1 MIVTLNWLNE
11 YVDLNGLTPEQI
23 VEAFTLSGFEIESY
37 TNLAKGLD
45 FVVVGRVD
53 KIVKHPNADK
63 LLICTIFD
71 GEKHNQIITHA
82 TNMKVG
88 DLVPV
93 ALTGADLPNGVK
105 IKPTNMRG
113 VDSCGMMCAGEE
125 LGINNS
131 VYAGAETD
139 GIMILNPSDCTVGE
153 PIAKVLGFDDVVYDV
168 KVLANRPD
176 CQSVIGLAKELA
188 CATNR
193 PFKGLNLNYTAKAE
207 DLPLT
212 VESRTENCPY
222 IIAQVVRNIKISSSP
237 KWLQNRL
244 KAVGL
249 RPLNNIIDIT
259 NYVLWETGQ
268 PMHAYDYAQIAGSK
282 IIARQAEEGESI
294 TVLNGTTYKLKSQ
307 NMVIANESKA
317 MGLAGIMGGE
327 KFSISNSTKDIVLE
341 SATFKKENIRRT
353 SRGIGLRTDASGRY
367 ERGVEPVSCE
377 TGLQRALALI
387 EQLQIGETA
396 NKVHRSDIK
405 KELKAT
411 FENRTI
417 EVDYSRIL
425 TWLGVTIPE
434 NEAIA
439 ILNRLDIKTRMKGNT
454 MICEIPPIR
463 SDIENFSDIAEEII
477 RYWGLHKL
485 PVKFN
490 EDSKSITGGYEKS
503 IALSNQLKE
512 YMLLSGANEVQTF
525 SLSAIADLDKME
537 VSKEDSLYKKLVYIK
552 NPLNAST
559 AVLRTQMFSSLL
571 GAVKHNVN
579 HKNTDFALFEVGK
592 IFFNINIDVLPEE
605 REILSY
611 VTIEK
616 NMDFFSVKSIV
627 EMLAQ
632 RLGLTF
638 SYQPTKLPY
647 LHPNISA
654 DIILGNQKI
663 GIIGKVHPRVATNFE
678 INNDMYYFKLDLG
691 LIPEKKVKKIK
702 PLAKYPS
709 SVRDLAIVV
718 KRDIAVGTIIDQ
730 IKRSAG
736 TLCESVDFF
745 DVYTGE
751 QVKAD
756 EKSVAVRLTF
766 RKQDGT
772 LTQDEINEQVNNVLL
787 QLKVKFNAKLRE

>member
-11 YVDLNGLTPEQI
+11 YVDLSGLTPEQI
-23 VEAFTLSGFEIESY
+23 ADTFTFCGFEIESY

-45 FVVVGRVD
+45 CVVVGRVD
-53 KIVKHPNADK
+53 KIEKHPNADK
-63 LLICTIFD
+63 LLICSIFD

-93 ALTGADLPNGVK
+93 ALSGADLPNGVK

-125 LGINNS
+125 LGITNS

-139 GIMILNPSDCTVGE
+139 GIMVLNPSDCTVGE
-153 PIAKVLGFDDVVYDV
+153 PIAKVFGLDDVVYDV
-168 KVLANRPD
+168 KVLSNRPD
-176 CQSVIGLAKELA
+176 CQSIIGLAKELA

-193 PFKGLNLNYTAKAE
+193 PFKNLETNYSATAE

-212 VESRTENCPY
+212 VDNKTENCPY
-222 IIAQVVRNIKISSSP
+222 IITQVVRNIKISSSP

-268 PMHAYDYAQIAGSK
+268 PLHAYDYAQIAGHK
-282 IIARQAEEGESI
+282 IVARQAEDGESV

-307 NMVIANESKA
+307 NMVIANDKQA
-317 MGLAGIMGGE
+317 MGLAGVMGGE
-327 KFSISNSTKDIVLE
+327 SFSISNKTKDIVIE

-367 ERGVEPVSCE
+367 ERGVEPISCE
-377 TGLQRALALI
+377 IGLKRALNLI
-387 EQLQIGETA
+387 EQLNVGEIT
-396 NKVHRSDIK
+396 NKTTRSVLK
-405 KELKAT
+405 KEAKS
-411 FENRTI
+411 FDNKII

-425 TWLGVTIPE
+425 SWLGVTIPE
-434 NEAIA
+434 KDAIA
-439 ILNRLDIKTRMKGNT
+439 ILNKLDIKSHMKGNLLV
-454 MICEIPPIR
+454 CEVPPIR

-477 RYWGLHKL
+477 RYWGLSKL
-485 PVKFN
+485 PIKFN
-490 EDSKSITGGYEKS
+490 EDTKTLSGGYERS
-503 IALSNQLKE
+503 ISLGNQLKE
-512 YMLLSGANEVQTF
+512 YMLLSGAYEIQTF
-525 SLSAIADLDKME
+525 SLSAIADLDKLE
-537 VSKEDSLYKKLVYIK
+537 VSKDDELYTRLVYIQ

-559 AVLRTQMFSSLL
+559 AVLRTQMISSLL
-571 GAVKHNVN
+571 GAVRHNLN
-579 HKNTDFALFEVGK
+579 HKNTDFALFEIGK
-592 IFFNINIDVLPEE
+592 IFLNITLDTLPEE

-616 NMDFFSVKSIV
+616 EANFFTVKSIV
-627 EMLAQ
+627 EMLSQ

-638 SYQPTKLPY
+638 FYEPTKISY

-654 DIILGNQKI
+654 NILLGNQKI
-663 GIIGKVHPRVATNFE
+663 GIIGKVHPRSASNFE
-678 INNDMYYFKLDLG
+678 INSDMYYFELNLG
-691 LIPEKKVKKIK
+691 LIPEKKIKKIK

-709 SVRDLAIVV
+709 STRDLAIVV
-718 KRDIAVGTIIDQ
+718 KKEITVGAIIDQ

-736 TLCESVDFF
+736 ALCESVDFF

-751 QVKAD
+751 QVKAE